1 MYAIQCVSNSGG
13 VMKTEFWAYT
23 DQCMSIL
30 SFQPKKGVRYTRVVV
45 PERGSKKI
53 NSNKVYQ
60 WFLQER
66 YRTESLHRFIHSI
79 HPY

>member
-1 MYAIQCVSNSGG
+1 MYAIQCVSNTDG

-23 DQCMSIL
+23 DQGMTVL

-45 PERGSKKI
+45 PERGNKI
-53 NSNKVYQ
+53 NSNKVCQ

-66 YRTESLHRFIHSI
+66 YRTESLHRFIYSI
-79 HPY
+79 QY